1 MAAET
6 TYRARQDLILREIA
20 GENILIPV
28 GEIAMKLHG
37 MISLTESGLL
47 LWRELEDWR
56 SEAELTA
63 RLLTEYEIDRE
74 TAAADTADF
83 LHKMLELGILE
94 TSGEVPQ

>member
-1 MAAET
+1 MTAEP

-28 GEIAMKLHG
+28 GEIAMNLHG
-37 MISLTESGLL
+37 MISLTESALL
-47 LWRELEDWR
+47 LWRELADWR
-56 SEAELTA
+56 SETELIN

-83 LHKMLELGILE
+83 LHRMLELGILE
-94 TSGEVPQ
+94 TTGEVPQ